1 MGVKREYII
10 LGIPVTV
17 LGAVSLAEANVLVS
31 KEVALNDPQERKITY
46 IEITEVS
53 SEEVDIEVDIEVTTE
68 GVVKKLRRITGYLSD
83 INNFNDPKRAELA
96 DRLVHGR

>member
-53 SEEVDIEVDIEVTTE
+53 SEEVDIKVTTE
-68 GVVKKLRRITGYLSD
+68 GAVKKLRRITGYLSD

>member
-53 SEEVDIEVDIEVTTE
+53 SEEVDIKVTTE
-68 GVVKKLRRITGYLSD
+68 GAVKKLRRITGYLSD

-96 DRLVHGR
+96 DRLVHGTNL

>member
-10 LGIPVTV
+10 LDIPVTV

-53 SEEVDIEVDIEVTTE
+53 SEEVDIKVTTE
-68 GVVKKLRRITGYLSD
+68 GAVKKLRRITGYLSD

>member
-17 LGAVSLAEANVLVS
+17 LGAVFLAEANVLVS

-53 SEEVDIEVDIEVTTE
+53 SEEVDIKVTTE
-68 GVVKKLRRITGYLSD
+68 GAVKKLRRITGYLSD

>member
-1 MGVKREYII
+1 MGVKRAYII

-53 SEEVDIEVDIEVTTE
+53 SEEVDIEVTTE
-68 GVVKKLRRITGYLSD
+68 GAVKKLRRITGYLSD

>member
-10 LGIPVTV
+10 LGIPVAV

-53 SEEVDIEVDIEVTTE
+53 SEEVDIKVTTE
-68 GVVKKLRRITGYLSD
+68 GAVKKLRRITGYLSD

>member
-46 IEITEVS
+46 IEITDVS
-53 SEEVDIEVDIEVTTE
+53 SEEVDIEVTTE
-68 GVVKKLRRITGYLSD
+68 GAVKKLRRITGYLSD

>member
-1 MGVKREYII
+1 MGVKKEYII
-10 LGIPVTV
+10 LDIPVTV

-53 SEEVDIEVDIEVTTE
+53 SEEVDIKVTTE
-68 GVVKKLRRITGYLSD
+68 GAVKKLRRITGYLSD

>member
-10 LGIPVTV
+10 LGLPVTV

-53 SEEVDIEVDIEVTTE
+53 SEEPAFSPSACFFQLPSLIW
-68 GVVKKLRRITGYLSD
+68 
-83 INNFNDPKRAELA
+83 
-96 DRLVHGR
+96 

>member
-31 KEVALNDPQERKITY
+31 KEVALNDPQKRKITY

-53 SEEVDIEVDIEVTTE
+53 SEEVDIKVTTE
-68 GVVKKLRRITGYLSD
+68 GAVKKLRRITGYLSD

>member
-10 LGIPVTV
+10 LGVPVTV

-53 SEEVDIEVDIEVTTE
+53 SEEVDIKVTTE
-68 GVVKKLRRITGYLSD
+68 GAVKKLRRITGYLSD